1 MPDCSSTAE
10 SVAKTSYLA
19 RTGSLIF
26 IAEANTV
33 QDFDLTSCSTTPETL
48 RPEGRIVSTIVHHG
62 ELADVL
68 GTVDRT
74 PPTVAPAGAAL
85 DVQ

>member
-1 MPDCSSTAE
+1 LQKLTQS
-10 SVAKTSYLA
+10 
-19 RTGSLIF
+19 RTLSNFL
-26 IAEANTV
+26 
-33 QDFDLTSCSTTPETL
+33 FDHTRTL

-74 PPTVAPAGAAL
+74 PPTVAAAGPAL